1 MAIDWGLTHWGV
13 EDLYLLAPVAA
24 AMVAGG
30 LIGIE
35 RTYHGHPAGFRTH
48 ILVCMTSCV
57 LMLAAMHQA
66 SWGFVALPEQR
77 LVIDPTRMAHGIL
90 TGIGFLCAGVI
101 FRERFSVH
109 GLTTAAS
116 LWTTSAIGVMFGVGL
131 WKLGLIGAG
140 ATLLVLAILRF
151 LDARLPHVG
160 VLDVTL
166 RWTRGAAPGEGTLR
180 DLLADSGLR
189 PVRIG
194 HVVSPDGQ
202 IHEQHVKARGPMP
215 LRVDHLSGR
224 LAERDGLAGFS
235 VMPRDD

>member
-1 MAIDWGLTHWGV
+1 MAD
-13 EDLYLLAPVAA
+13 AA
-24 AMVAGG
+24 WLETVVLPIAGALIAGG
-30 LIGIE
+30 LIGFE
-35 RTYHGHPAGFRTH
+35 REWRGRAAGFRTH
-48 ILVCMTSCV
+48 ILVSLASCL
-57 LMLAAMHQA
+57 LMLAAMTQA
-66 SWGFVALPEQR
+66 DWAFRALPNENI
-77 LVIDPTRMAHGIL
+77 VTDPTRMAHGVL

-131 WKLGLIGAG
+131 WKLGLIAAG

-166 RWTRGAAPGEGTLR
+166 RWTRGAAPEEKALR
-180 DLLADSGLR
+180 ALLAENGLS
-189 PVRIG
+189 PTRIG

-215 LRVDHLSGR
+215 LKVDALSRV
-224 LAERDGLAGFS
+224 LADQAGLAGFS